1 VKDASLRAQI
11 EAMKDIIEA
20 QEKQLNIVEEQ
31 FHLGGASR
39 SDVLAQRAQLA
50 QTQALLPPL
59 EKQLAQ
65 ARHQLAVLAGK
76 LPSEAAL
83 PEFDLD
89 DFQLPEELPVSLPS
103 LLVRQRPDIRAAEE
117 TLHAA
122 SAQVGVSTAN
132 LYPQITLT
140 GSFGLQAGTVGD
152 LFNSGAAIWS
162 FGAGLLQPIF
172 HGGELTA
179 KRRAAIAVY
188 DQAAAQYRDTVLQ
201 AFQSVADV
209 LRALAGDASTLK
221 AQAEAAA
228 AARDTLDLT
237 DKQFQ
242 LGAVSYLSL
251 LNAERQYEQARLALV
266 QAQAARFADT
276 AALYQ
281 ALGGGW
287 WNRGPQAEAAAT
299 KPE

>member
-1 VKDASLRAQI
+1 
-11 EAMKDIIEA
+11 M
-20 QEKQLNIVEEQ
+20 
-31 FHLGGASR
+31 
-39 SDVLAQRAQLA
+39 
-50 QTQALLPPL
+50 
-59 EKQLAQ
+59 
-65 ARHQLAVLAGK
+65 
-76 LPSEAAL
+76 
-83 PEFDLD
+83 
-89 DFQLPEELPVSLPS
+89 
-103 LLVRQRPDIRAAEE
+103 
-117 TLHAA
+117 
-122 SAQVGVSTAN
+122 
-132 LYPQITLT
+132 
-140 GSFGLQAGTVGD
+140 
-152 LFNSGAAIWS
+152 
-162 FGAGLLQPIF
+162 LQPIF

-221 AQAEAAA
+221 AQAEAEA

-237 DKQFQ
+237 EKQFQ

-287 WNRGPQAEAAAT
+287 WNRSPKAETAAAM
-299 KPE
+299 KAE